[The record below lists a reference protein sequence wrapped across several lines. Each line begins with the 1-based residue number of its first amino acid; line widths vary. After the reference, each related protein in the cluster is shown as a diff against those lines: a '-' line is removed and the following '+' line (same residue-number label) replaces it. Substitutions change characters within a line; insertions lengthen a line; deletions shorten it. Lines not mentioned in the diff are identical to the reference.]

1 MTRFGIHTAV
11 ERYGLKVVAKIPSL
25 ATKRVS
31 PHSIRHTTAI
41 HLLRA
46 GVDINTVRGWLG
58 HVSLDTTN
66 VYAEVDFETKAK
78 ALEKCEAP
86 SLGKI
91 PKRWRDQPALMLP
104 SVPVTR
110 FVMWRSAS
118 SPACRLWPAAADATS
133 LPKPHYAPGSS
144 RE

>member
-1 MTRFGIHTAV
+1 MTFVTVLRFTAS
-11 ERYGLKVVAKIPSL
+11 PSWYRQGADA
-25 ATKRVS
+25 AT
-31 PHSIRHTTAI
+31 

-46 GVDINTVRGWLG
+46 SVDINTVRGWLG

-91 PKRWRDQPALMLP
+91 PKRWRDQPALMDFL
-104 SVPVTR
+104 
-110 FVMWRSAS
+110 RS
-118 SPACRLWPAAADATS
+118 L
-133 LPKPHYAPGSS
+133 
-144 RE
+144 